1 MSNFVDFYKKHIA
14 GINKYWLVT
23 ILFLAVIFFIGDSN
37 LFSRYKYDER
47 IRYLENEINRY
58 KKELEM
64 NKKKIQELQTD
75 KEGLERFARE
85 EYLMKKE
92 DEDLFII
99 EEWISKRAI
108 ICSCSHASLC

>member
-1 MSNFVDFYKKHIA
+1 MSKLVEFYKKHLA

-23 ILFLAVIFFIGDSN
+23 ILFLAVTFFIGDSN
-37 LFSRYKYDER
+37 LYNRFKYDER
-47 IRYLENEINRY
+47 IRFLESEIDRY
-58 KKELEM
+58 KKEIEV

-99 EEWISKRAI
+99 EE
-108 ICSCSHASLC
+108 